1 MFQNKTS
8 TWKASMTR
16 GNPRMGE
23 MDRGVNRPPNGW
35 RIEGPKTGTKL
46 RARDK
51 RRRLRREG
59 NSRSNGR
66 EMLPL

>member
-1 MFQNKTS
+1 
-8 TWKASMTR
+8 MTR
-16 GNPRMGE
+16 GNPIMGE
-23 MDRGVNRPPNGW
+23 TDRGVNGPPIRW

-46 RARDK
+46 RARDE